1 MGIDD
6 ALVVSKGEEEEILEL
21 NNGCICC
28 TVRGDLIR
36 ILTKLRARRHGRGAN
51 GKLDG
56 VVIETTGLADPA
68 PVAQTFFVDE
78 GIQSAFRLD
87 AIVTVVDAKHLALHL
102 DDTKRP
108 EGVENEAQEQLGFA
122 DVVLLNKCDLVTAAE
137 RGEVRQRIR
146 RINASA
152 EIIETTKSEVNWNKI
167 LKIGAFELQR
177 VLDVEPEFLEQDPT
191 EHEHD
196 STVTSVGIEQE
207 GECDIVKLDAW
218 LSTLLR
224 DKGADIFRS
233 KGVLAI
239 KGSPHRHVF
248 QAVHM
253 LMQLGSS
260 IEGDDGSSHLKPW
273 AKDEKRVC
281 KLIFIGRNLNRA
293 ELEASFAECLIG
305 GKAGKGKAADA
316 AADAV
321 AAADKRRKATAVEA

>member
-1 MGIDD
+1 
-6 ALVVSKGEEEEILEL
+6 
-21 NNGCICC
+21 
-28 TVRGDLIR
+28 VRGDLIR
-36 ILTKLRARRHGRGAN
+36 ILTKLRTRKHGRGTN
-51 GKLDG
+51 GRLDG

-78 GIQSAFRLD
+78 GVASAFRLD

-122 DVVLLNKCDLVTAAE
+122 DVVLLNKCDLVSAAE
-137 RGEVRQRIR
+137 RGQVRQRVR
-146 RINASA
+146 KINASA
-152 EIIETTKSEVNWNKI
+152 EIIETTKSKIDWQKI

-177 VLDVEPEFLEQDPT
+177 VLDQEPEFLDQDPS

-196 STVTSVGIEQE
+196 TTVTSVGIECE
-207 GECDIVKLDAW
+207 GECDIVKLDNW
-218 LSTLLR
+218 LSELLR

-239 KGSPHRHVF
+239 RGSPHRHVF

-273 AKDEKRVC
+273 GADEKRVC
-281 KLIFIGRNLNRA
+281 KMIFIGRNLDRK
-293 ELEASFAECLIG
+293 ELEASFAACLVGG
-305 GKAGKGKAADA
+305 GKDATAAKDKASP
-316 AADAV
+316 V
-321 AAADKRRKATAVEA
+321 AAKRGKATAVEA